1 MIIVEAWAKWTE
13 DTQIQSVRLVV
24 EIVTRNQS
32 AVRTL
37 IIPYPEFTN
46 NECDM
51 FKLVWFFTTS
61 ILSGRIKSLTTRSIY
76 VMNSN
81 ATKFMFYRWCT
92 HMVEIWS
99 IFFFIFNMHKIF
111 YCQKIGTNQVSFQ
124 LTIQPNTISFIL
136 LIVCLYLLLKMK
148 HNRYALHI
156 DFVEWLVWFYNSP
169 TSE

>member
-1 MIIVEAWAKWTE
+1 MMIIVEAWAKWTE

-51 FKLVWFFTTS
+51 FKIVWFFTTS

-81 ATKFMFYRWCT
+81 ATKFMFYR
-92 HMVEIWS
+92 
-99 IFFFIFNMHKIF
+99 
-111 YCQKIGTNQVSFQ
+111 
-124 LTIQPNTISFIL
+124 
-136 LIVCLYLLLKMK
+136 
-148 HNRYALHI
+148 
-156 DFVEWLVWFYNSP
+156 
-169 TSE
+169 